1 VSGSGTPVL
10 APANVLGA
18 PASSLAGI
26 SSILAV
32 VTSALSHG
40 VPTDAGGWITFGVS
54 VLAGIGAIF
63 AKAS

>member
-1 VSGSGTPVL
+1 
-10 APANVLGA
+10 VLGA

-40 VPTDAGGWITFGVS
+40 VPTDAGGWITFAVAVLSGV
-54 VLAGIGAIF
+54 GAIF
-63 AKAS
+63 AKAQ